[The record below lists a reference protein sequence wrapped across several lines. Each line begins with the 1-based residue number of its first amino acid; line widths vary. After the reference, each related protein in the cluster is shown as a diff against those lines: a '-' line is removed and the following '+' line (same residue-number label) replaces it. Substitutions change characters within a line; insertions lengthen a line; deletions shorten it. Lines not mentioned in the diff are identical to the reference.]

1 MEDQTNRI
9 PRTLPVIH
17 INNVVMYPQLMIPL
31 IVSEDNLKQV
41 VECAISNDKLLAFFL
56 SKNVLDNGEVELY
69 DYGTVVSLVRMLRN
83 SDGSIS
89 LLLQGVARIKR
100 ERVVQHHPYM
110 LVEIEE
116 VIEPKDDSD
125 KLRALRQIT
134 TELVEKVI
142 SESVDFN
149 KEIIFGLKSMKQHG
163 QVADIIAG
171 NLPFSAEIK
180 QELLE
185 TIDIKKRFEK
195 LNKHL
200 ADLLKQIK
208 LESDIRKTVQL
219 EIDEDQKTYYLREQL
234 EAIKKELGE
243 YNEVDQEV
251 LTWLKKIAALD
262 CPDEVFEVAREE
274 INRMSSMPQA
284 SSEYAIIRNYL
295 EWIVNLPWETY
306 TKDSLD
312 LPKIERILT
321 ADHYGLLKAKERI
334 LEYIAVKKLKEETQ
348 KTKKGKQKTQA
359 AMKGPILCFIGP
371 PGVGKTS
378 MGSSIARAMNRK
390 FIRMSLGGI
399 HDEAEVRGHRRTY
412 IGAMPGKILSEIK
425 RAGSANPVFMLD
437 EIDKVGK
444 DYRGD
449 PSSALLEV
457 LDPEQNHAFM
467 DNFMNLPFDLS
478 KCFFITTAN
487 SADTIPSALQD
498 RMEIIEFSSYIEE
511 EKIAIAKKYL
521 VPKELKNNGITS
533 QHILLQTSAIAEIIR
548 YYVREAGVRNLQR
561 SIASVMR
568 KVARKVAS
576 GDDKQVV
583 LTAQDIAGYLGCR
596 KFPQEMAGRSDEV
609 GIATGLAW
617 TSFGGEI
624 LFCEANLMPGKGQMI
639 LTGLLGEVMQESA
652 KLALSY
658 IKANC
663 KRYKIADDVF
673 KKNDIHIHLPAG
685 AVPKE
690 GPSAGVTLTTSLISL
705 LTKRKVRHDI
715 AMTGE
720 ITLYGKVLPVGGIS
734 EKVLAAKRA
743 GITCVCLPE
752 ENKDNF
758 EEIPK
763 KTAKGITVHYIG
775 HIDDLLKI
783 VLHNA

>member
-17 INNVVMYPQLMIPL
+17 INNVVMYPHLMIPL
-31 IVSEDNLKQV
+31 IVSEENLKQV
-41 VECAISNDKLLAFFL
+41 VEYAIANDKLLAFFL
-56 SKNVLDNGEVELY
+56 SKSVLDNGDVELY
-69 DYGTVVSLVRMLRN
+69 DYGTVVSIVRMLRN
-83 SDGSIS
+83 SDASIS

-100 ERVVQHHPYM
+100 ERIVQHHPYM

-116 VIEPKDDSD
+116 VTEPSDDSD
-125 KLRALRQIT
+125 KLRALRKIT

-185 TIDIKKRFEK
+185 TIDIKKRFVK

-200 ADLLKQIK
+200 AELLKQIK

-243 YNEVDQEV
+243 YSEVDQEV
-251 LTWLKKIAALD
+251 LGWLKKLAAIE
-262 CPDEVFEVAREE
+262 CPDAVFEAAREE

-295 EWIVNLPWETY
+295 EWIVNLPWQTY

-321 ADHYGLLKAKERI
+321 ADHYGLEKAKERI
-334 LEYIAVKKLKEETQ
+334 LEYIAVKKLKEDTE
-348 KTKKGKQKTQA
+348 KGKKGKPKKDT
-359 AMKGPILCFIGP
+359 AMKGPILCFVGP

-399 HDEAEVRGHRRTY
+399 HDEAEIRGHRRTY

-487 SADTIPSALQD
+487 AVDTIPPALQD
-498 RMEIIEFSSYIEE
+498 RMEIIEFSSYTEE

-521 VPKELKNNGITS
+521 IPKELHNNCVKRE
-533 QHILLQTSAIAEIIR
+533 HILFQPNALAEIIR

-576 GDDKQVV
+576 GEDVHQVV
-583 LTAQDIAGYLGCR
+583 LIASNVATYLGVR
-596 KFPQEMAGRSDEV
+596 KFPLELAGRSDEV

-624 LFCEANLMPGKGQMI
+624 LFCESNLMPGKGQMI

-663 KRYKIADDVF
+663 KRYRIPEDTF

-685 AVPKE
+685 SVPKE

-705 LTKRKVRHDI
+705 FTRRKVKHNI

-752 ENKDNF
+752 ENRDNF
-758 EEIPK
+758 LEIPQNI
-763 KTAKGITVHYIG
+763 AKGITVHYIG

-783 VLHNA
+783 VLH